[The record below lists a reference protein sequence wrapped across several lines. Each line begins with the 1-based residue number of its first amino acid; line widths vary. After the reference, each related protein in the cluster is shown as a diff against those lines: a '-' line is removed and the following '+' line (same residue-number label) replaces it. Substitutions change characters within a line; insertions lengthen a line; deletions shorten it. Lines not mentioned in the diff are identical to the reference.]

1 MINIIFDVLGHLLFV
16 GVLFVPSIYIAS
28 KEHKTTFREELLSDE
43 DE

>member
-1 MINIIFDVLGHLLFV
+1 MNIILDVLGHLLFV
-16 GVLFVPSIYIAS
+16 GMLFVPFIYMAS

>member
-1 MINIIFDVLGHLLFV
+1 MNIILDVFGHLIFV
-16 GVLFVPSIYIAS
+16 GILFIPCIYMAS

>member
-16 GVLFVPSIYIAS
+16 GMLFVPFIYMAS
-28 KEHKTTFREELLSDE
+28 KEHGVTLKEELFSE